1 MVLLIVA
8 GFVFHIAIDQQNS
21 SISVKKEQQVIDQET
36 VSSSPIKNS
45 ESTPK
50 PQTTSNPEVTP
61 ENPARPITPYEFYG
75 EEYYYSDRPSSISA
89 SPGGEIPNKH
99 WLGIGQRDHSGPFF
113 ML

>member
-1 MVLLIVA
+1 MRNHFIGFGSFNVELLMILLIVT

-21 SISVKKEQQVIDQET
+21 SSLKKEQQVIDQET

-75 EEYYYSDRPSSISA
+75 EEYYYSDKSPISA

-99 WLGIGQRDHSGPFF
+99 
-113 ML
+113 